1 MDNSRNTVLVFGVLT
16 FFQVVGGASLGVGV
30 RGRSW
35 LLVAWGL
42 LVGAGPCY
50 FGIEQG
56 IKRGVWL
63 PLAWQ
68 IAVLVACA
76 LAANLPQ
83 AARLS
88 AFFLRSGMNGLM
100 IGTFIMAAAAV
111 AAAWLV
117 RQGAEISSQIIGG
130 IGFLF
135 GAMWFGAGIQR
146 LRGK

>member
-1 MDNSRNTVLVFGVLT
+1 MNNSLNTVLVFGVLT
-16 FFQVVGGASLGVGV
+16 FFHVVGGAALGAGL
-30 RGRSW
+30 RGQSR
-35 LLVAWGL
+35 LLIAWGL
-42 LVGAGPCY
+42 LIGAGPCY

-56 IKRGVWL
+56 IKLGAWL
-63 PLAWQ
+63 PLLWQ
-68 IAVLVACA
+68 VTVLVGCL
-76 LAANLPQ
+76 LAVSRPRASRM
-83 AARLS
+83 A
-88 AFFLRSGMNGLM
+88 AFFLRSGMNSLM

-135 GAMWFGAGIQR
+135 GAMWFGAGIKQ